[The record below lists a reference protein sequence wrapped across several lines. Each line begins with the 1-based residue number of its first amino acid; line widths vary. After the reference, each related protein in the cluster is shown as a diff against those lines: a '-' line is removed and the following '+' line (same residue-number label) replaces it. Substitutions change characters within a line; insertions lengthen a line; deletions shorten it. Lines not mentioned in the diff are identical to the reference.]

1 MTAASLQQQ
10 LSDVKNQQIVTK
22 IRNELLQKE
31 NERLK
36 KRLEQKEK
44 LLKPLLRIKKI
55 KDQEIIREE
64 QERIKKEQERIKQ
77 TIKQRIKKIEEEY
90 NFYDLAKLPGQQQQ
104 KQSLLAKKQFL
115 KENYQA
121 IENEQPIPNSRFT
134 YSKKQKK

>member
-1 MTAASLQQQ
+1 MTEVSLQQQ
-10 LSDVKNQQIVTK
+10 LKDVKKLQIVTEMLK
-22 IRNELLQKE
+22 KE

-36 KRLEQKEK
+36 KQLQKEREKQQLQKEK
-44 LLKPLLRIKKI
+44 FFNKMEKTHQNLRT
-55 KDQEIIREE
+55 QNL
-64 QERIKKEQERIKQ
+64 
-77 TIKQRIKKIEEEY
+77 RIKKIEEEY
-90 NFYDLAKLPGQQQQ
+90 DFYDLAKLPGQQ